1 MSLYQY
7 TALASSGKK
16 IKGIIDA
23 DSLGSAKERLLKQ
36 KILVTKLS
44 QYERVQKKSHHLK
57 PAQLLDF
64 TRDMCGL
71 LRAGL
76 PLYESL
82 ATVEEKYRGQ
92 KCHGVLLDLADQVK
106 QGSSLSTA
114 MEKYK
119 KSFSSLYVSMVAA
132 AEESGAIENVFEE
145 LSSFLTR
152 QQKLKKQIGSAMFY
166 PAFLGSFCLLVL
178 SALLFFLIPSLEQLF
193 EDRQLHP
200 LTAFILGLSHFLRAY
215 KLILGTLL
223 ATAVVSICLL
233 MKRPENKRSLQ
244 SFLLR
249 TPVVSTI
256 ITEAVLI
263 RFCRAMASLLTNG
276 VSMVKAL
283 RLSRKVMGHPLFEE
297 LIEEAEGKMVEGKK
311 ISESLGSSKLM
322 PPLVARM
329 LAIAEET
336 GSSAAALGNIA
347 AIYEENLERNLARFT
362 ALLQPVMMLFLGLI
376 VGLIVLAVLL
386 PLTDM
391 QSFM

>member
-1 MSLYQY
+1 MLYQY
-7 TALASSGKK
+7 IAISPSGKK
-16 IKGIIDA
+16 IKGLLDA
-23 DSLGSAKERLLKQ
+23 DSLSSAKERLLKQ
-36 KILVTKLS
+36 KIFVTKVTT
-44 QYERVQKKSHHLK
+44 YERGTKKSAQLNS
-57 PAQLLDF
+57 AQLLDV
-64 TRDMCGL
+64 TRDLCGL

-92 KCHGVLLDLADQVK
+92 KCHGILLDLADQVK
-106 QGSSLSTA
+106 QGSSLSA
-114 MEKYK
+114 SMEKYK
-119 KSFSSLYVSMVAA
+119 KSFSTLYVSMVAA
-132 AEESGAIENVFEE
+132 GEESGALEKVFEE
-145 LSSFLTR
+145 LASLLTR
-152 QQKLKKQIGSAMFY
+152 QQKLKKQISSAMFY

-200 LTAFILGLSHFLRAY
+200 LTAFILGLSH
-215 KLILGTLL
+215 
-223 ATAVVSICLL
+223 
-233 MKRPENKRSLQ
+233 
-244 SFLLR
+244 LLR
-249 TPVVSTI
+249 SNKILISALLVSGITAFVVLLRRPTTKRFLQKLLLKIPILNTI
-256 ITEAVLI
+256 VVESVLI
-263 RFCRAMASLLTNG
+263 RFCRAMSSLLTNG

-297 LIEEAEGKMVEGKK
+297 LIEETESKMVEGKK
-311 ISESLGSSKLM
+311 ISESLRQSELM

-336 GSSAAALGNIA
+336 GSSAKALGNIA
-347 AIYEENLERNLARFT
+347 AIYEENLERNLGRLT

-391 QSFM
+391 QSFI